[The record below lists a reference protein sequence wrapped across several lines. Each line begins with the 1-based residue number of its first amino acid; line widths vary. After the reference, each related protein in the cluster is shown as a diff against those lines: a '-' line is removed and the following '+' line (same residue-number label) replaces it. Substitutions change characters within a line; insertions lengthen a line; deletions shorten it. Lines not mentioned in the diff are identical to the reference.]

1 MFANFNKKRK
11 NLKPLRRSPKFAV
24 AIPSAAII
32 VLDSEKEDDEEDDD
46 IVSGTEDFDSDSDWS
61 CSSIDSEM
69 CDCEILIEAAARQ
82 LKESDI
88 EVHLAVE
95 LIIRSASTVK
105 TMINRFSKLLVWFY
119 IKFEVKG
126 SEIDVLQLLMDL
138 VLKRFPMLTKY
149 YKHLRESLQF
159 KPSTVYNFNEDVS
172 VLLNWFVVFR
182 VPGED
187 EYSVTSNDL
196 YGANLIIKAM
206 RKFYSKE
213 RRVLACKSGDN
224 TIEALVSIQKW
235 PEGGL
240 KELHNAVLSQ
250 MSWARKVCAEQ
261 LYRHD
266 PTVYNNFVQLTCA
279 SFYSGIHILFI

>member
-1 MFANFNKKRK
+1 M
-11 NLKPLRRSPKFAV
+11 
-24 AIPSAAII
+24 AA
-32 VLDSEKEDDEEDDD
+32 
-46 IVSGTEDFDSDSDWS
+46 
-61 CSSIDSEM
+61 
-69 CDCEILIEAAARQ
+69 
-82 LKESDI
+82 
-88 EVHLAVE
+88 E

-126 SEIDVLQLLMDL
+126 SDINVLQLLMDL
-138 VLKRFPMLTKY
+138 VLKRFQMLTKY

-172 VLLNWFVVFR
+172 VLLNWFAVFR
-182 VPGED
+182 VPGEEE

-224 TIEALVSIQKW
+224 TIEALVNVQKW
-235 PEGGL
+235 PQGGL
-240 KELHNAVLSQ
+240 KELHDAVLSQ
-250 MSWARKVCAEQ
+250 MSWAKKVCAAQ

-266 PTVYNNFVQLTCA
+266 PTVYNNYVQLTCA
-279 SFYSGIHILFI
+279 SFYSGLCILLIEFVLIELF